1 MERQIAGVGVRGTDS
16 MGCDA
21 VNCTVGGNGI
31 DSVGCDAVNCTQF
44 QLAELPSHAA
54 FLLILGY
61 LLLLWL

>member
-21 VNCTVGGNGI
+21 VNCTVGVIVI

-44 QLAELPSHAA
+44 HLTELLSSAA
-54 FLLILGY
+54 FP
-61 LLLLWL
+61 